1 MLTLLTIIG
10 LSYLLGSFPTSI
22 IFGKLFRGIDIRDYG
37 SGNAGGTNAFR
48 VMGWKIGISVM
59 IIDLAKG
66 LIATVLISQIRIDAI
81 SLAPVYLQII
91 AGFSAV
97 IGHIWTIFA
106 GFHGGKGVGTAAGML
121 IGLYPVAFVV
131 IFIIFLIVL
140 FTTRYV
146 SVSSMTAAVSLPVVL
161 LILDQLGRPYKT
173 PLMVLS
179 IIIAILIIFTHRSN
193 IGRLMAGTENR
204 VNFRKKKK
212 V

>member
-10 LSYLLGSFPTSI
+10 VSYLLGSFPTSI
-22 IFGKLFRGIDIRDYG
+22 IFGKLLRGIDIRDYG

-59 IIDLAKG
+59 VIDLAKG
-66 LIATVLISQIRIDAI
+66 LIATVLVSQIRIDAI

-121 IGLYPVAFVV
+121 IGLYPIAFIFV
-131 IFIIFLIVL
+131 FIIFLIVF
-140 FTTRYV
+140 FTTHYV
-146 SVSSMTAAVSLPVVL
+146 SVSSMAAAVSLPIVL
-161 LILDQLGRPYKT
+161 LILDALGRPYKT

-193 IGRLMAGTENR
+193 IKRLMAGNENR
-204 VNFRKKKK
+204 VNFKKKK
-212 V
+212 

>member
-121 IGLYPVAFVV
+121 IGLYPVAFIV

-193 IGRLMAGTENR
+193 IGRLIAGTENR

>member
-121 IGLYPVAFVV
+121 IGLYPVAFIV

-161 LILDQLGRPYKT
+161 LILDKLGRPYKT

-204 VNFRKKKK
+204 VNFRKKEK